1 LSSLISLNPNHILQ
15 PLVLLILE
23 TRPTYETKGAFGRA
37 STGSA
42 PHTKPGALPNG
53 LQKRLRSRSSSGSP
67 TLEHYGRGGAAKT
80 RSPAAPTA
88 LPRLLPALPPVGSIG
103 ARRLQGREKMGTAVS
118 RAQQE
123 GGWRRWPPA
132 IVGRRCCG
140 G

>member
-67 TLEHYGRGGAAKT
+67 TLEHYGRGGELQK
-80 RSPAAPTA
+80 PAPPQ
-88 LPRLLPALPPVGSIG
+88 LPRLCPAFCQPCPRWGPSGHDGCRG
-103 ARRLQGREKMGTAVS
+103 AKRWVQRFRGRSKKVA
-118 RAQQE
+118 
-123 GGWRRWPPA
+123 GGD
-132 IVGRRCCG
+132 GRRRS
-140 G
+140 

>member
-67 TLEHYGRGGAAKT
+67 TLEHYGRGGSCKNPLPRSSHGSAPPFA
-80 RSPAAPTA
+80 SPAPGGVHRGTTVA
-88 LPRLLPALPPVGSIG
+88 G
-103 ARRLQGREKMGTAVS
+103 ARKDGYSGFAG
-118 RAQQE
+118 AA
-123 GGWRRWPPA
+123 RRWLEEMA
-132 IVGRRCCG
+132 AGDRR
-140 G
+140 